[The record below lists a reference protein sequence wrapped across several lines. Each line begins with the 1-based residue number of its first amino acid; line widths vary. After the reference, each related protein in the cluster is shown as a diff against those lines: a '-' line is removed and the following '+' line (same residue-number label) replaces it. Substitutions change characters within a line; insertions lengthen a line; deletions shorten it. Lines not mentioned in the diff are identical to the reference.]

1 MAELGYFALLLALT
15 ASVYAAVTAVVGK
28 KRGYPELIASSRN
41 AVYLVAFLAA
51 LASFIL
57 GYLLVTHD
65 FQVEYVASYSSRDMS
80 LFYTL
85 VAFYGGQAGSLLFW
99 TLTLGISSAIVVLQN
114 KERHKELM
122 PYIIM
127 VLMMTEA
134 FFFIVMLTVSNPFK
148 KLDFLPADGQ
158 GLNPLL
164 QNPGMILH
172 PPTQLAG
179 YAGFTIPFAFAIA
192 AMLTRRLNDEWLRSI
207 RSWTLVFW
215 VLLGLGNLAGA
226 QWAYVELGWGG
237 YWAWDPVENAGLLP
251 WLTATAFLHSVM
263 IQKRRGM
270 LKIWNILLVILTFDL
285 AIFGTMITR
294 SGIVSSVH
302 SFGESVLGPFFLGF
316 LALTLFGSTY
326 LLYYRSVD
334 LRSDDQIDSFLSRE
348 STFLINNLI
357 LVTATFAT
365 FLGTIFPMI
374 TEAVRGVKITVG
386 PPFFNQV
393 NGPIFLLLVLL
404 MGICPLIGW
413 RRASR
418 SNLIRNFLYPF
429 FIAIGIAVVLFLLGI
444 RRGFSLFGFATCGF
458 VLSTILIELYRGVR
472 AKHRTSG
479 RDYFSSFMGLVAG
492 NRPRYGGYIVHMG
505 IILMAVGIIGSNA
518 YTASVEKSLT
528 PKESLTIQSPMT
540 EKVYTLKYE
549 NLNRYRTE
557 SKQIEAATMSI
568 YNDGEYIGRLTSEKA
583 LHRNHDNPITDV
595 GIRSTALED
604 IYLILIGTEQGGD
617 VAAFKVLINP
627 LVTWLWIGSIMLI
640 AGTVVAL
647 WPERKRS
654 ALTPVEVA
662 KPRNTAEEAA

>member
-1 MAELGYFALLLALT
+1 MAEFGQFTLLMALA
-15 ASVYAAVTAVVGK
+15 ASLYAAVVAVIGK
-28 KRGYPELIASSRN
+28 KRGYPELIASARN
-41 AVYLVAFLAA
+41 AVYLVGFLGV

-57 GYLLVTHD
+57 AYLLVTRD
-65 FQVEYVASYSSRDMS
+65 FQVSYVASYSSRDMG

-99 TLTLGISSAIVVLQN
+99 VLTLGISSAVVVAQN
-114 KERHKELM
+114 KTRHKELM

-127 VLMMTEA
+127 VLMTTQA
-134 FFFIVMLTVSNPFK
+134 FFYTLMIKVTNPFE
-148 KLDFLPADGQ
+148 KLPFVPGDGQ

-164 QNPGMILH
+164 QNPGMVTH
-172 PPTQLAG
+172 PPAQLAG

-192 AMLTRRLNDEWLRSI
+192 ALLTRRLNDEWLRSI
-207 RSWTLVFW
+207 RSWTLIFW
-215 VLLGLGNLAGA
+215 VSLGIGNLAGA

-270 LKIWNILLVILTFDL
+270 LKIWNILLVILTFNL

-294 SGIVSSVH
+294 SGLVSSVH
-302 SFGESVLGPFFLGF
+302 SFGESALGPFFLAF
-316 LALTLFGSTY
+316 LAVGLFGSTY

-357 LVTATFAT
+357 LVAATFAT

-386 PPFFNQV
+386 APYFDQV

-429 FIAIGIAVVLFLLGI
+429 FASIAIAVILFLLGI
-444 RRGFSLFGFATCGF
+444 RGGFSLFGFAICGF
-458 VLSTILIELYRGVR
+458 VMSTIVIEVYRGAR
-472 AKHRTSG
+472 ARHKTTG
-479 RDYFSSFMGLVAG
+479 RNYLASFFGLIAG
-492 NRPRYGGYIVHMG
+492 NRPRYGGYIVHIG
-505 IILMAVGIIGSNA
+505 IILMAVGVIGSYA
-518 YTASVEKSLT
+518 YSASVEKSLA
-528 PKESLTIQSPMT
+528 PNESLSIRSPLT
-540 EKVYTLKYE
+540 DKKYTLRFDSFS
-549 NLNRYRTE
+549 RYTTE
-557 SKQIEAATMSI
+557 SRQVEAATMSL
-568 YNDGEYIGRLTSEKA
+568 YNDDRYIGRLTSERAK
-583 LHRNHDNPITDV
+583 HKGHDNPMTEV
-595 GIRSTALED
+595 AIRSTVLED
-604 IYLILIGTEQGGD
+604 VYLIYIGSEQGGQI
-617 VAAFKVLINP
+617 AAFKVLINP
-627 LVTWLWIGSIMLI
+627 LVNWLGFGSLMLI
-640 AGTVVAL
+640 GGTVVAL
-647 WPERKRS
+647 WPERRTKRE
-654 ALTPVEVA
+654 T
-662 KPRNTAEEAA
+662 K